1 MVGLGLVKMKEWNN
15 CRSNKEVAMQRGRK
29 SFHNF
34 AIQKIA
40 TIRNNLTNT
49 K

>member
-1 MVGLGLVKMKEWNN
+1 MERLGLFKMKEWNN

-34 AIQKIA
+34 AIQKIP

>member
-1 MVGLGLVKMKEWNN
+1 MVGLGLVKMREWKDS
-15 CRSNKEVAMQRGRK
+15 RSNKEVAMQRGRK

-34 AIQKIA
+34 AIQKIT